1 MKYKQQSLKQKA
13 SMSEELDDV
22 QQQIKE
28 LAFCD
33 NLDLYD
39 TAKLQALE
47 IQEMAILK
55 KIKGYN

>member
-1 MKYKQQSLKQKA
+1 
-13 SMSEELDDV
+13 MSEELDYV

-39 TAKLQALE
+39 TAKLKALE
-47 IQEMAILK
+47 VQEMAILK